1 MTTGHLFEPPEP
13 EPEPRD
19 AGAPLAE
26 RMRPRTLDEIVG
38 QQELLGRG
46 RPLREAIE
54 RDALG
59 SLILWGPP
67 GTGKTTIARLV
78 ATATRAHFIAF
89 SAVLS
94 GIRDIKAV
102 MAEAEATRRAS
113 GRRTIL
119 FVDEI
124 HRFNKAQQD
133 AFLPRV
139 EAGDIVL
146 IGATTENPSF
156 EVNAA
161 LLSRS
166 RVFVLQPLSTDETI
180 TIVRRALEDPEQG
193 LGAAGLEVADDA
205 VEAIARHA
213 NGDARVALN
222 LLELAATLAGGSDPG
237 GANAGAAADRTGT
250 DRAPEPGGD
259 AGLAGTADLAGRGD
273 AGGDAAAPAERAAR
287 IDRELLAQAIQ
298 RRALRYDKG
307 GEEHFNLISAL
318 HKSLRNSDPDAGVY
332 WLARMLEAGEDPMYV
347 ARRLVRF
354 ASEDIGNAD
363 PTALTV
369 AVAAKDAVHFIGM
382 PEGNTA
388 LAQAVT
394 YLATAPKSNAVYL
407 AYNRAASDA
416 HEQAAEPVP
425 LHLRNAPTR
434 LMKALDY
441 GKGYRYAHDEP
452 DAVTGMDCLP
462 PALAG
467 RRYYR
472 PTARGYEKEVAR
484 RLDAWR
490 DLRRTKQARAADSTE
505 EP

>member
-1 MTTGHLFEPPEP
+1 MTTGHLFGAPEP
-13 EPEPRD
+13 ESEPDAPD

-26 RMRPRTLDEIVG
+26 RMRPRTLDDIVG
-38 QQELLGRG
+38 QQELLGPG

-67 GTGKTTIARLV
+67 GTGKTTIARVV
-78 ATATRAHFIAF
+78 ATVTRAHFIAF

-102 MAEAEATRRAS
+102 MAEAQATRRTS

-166 RVFVLQPLSTDETI
+166 RVFVLQPLTTDETI
-180 TIVRRALEDPEQG
+180 TIVRRALDDPERG
-193 LGAAGLEVADDA
+193 LGAAGLEVGEGA

-222 LLELAATLAGGSDPG
+222 LLELAATLARGRTGGAGGS
-237 GANAGAAADRTGT
+237 AAGDARGT
-250 DRAPEPGGD
+250 DVAGD
-259 AGLAGTADLAGRGD
+259 AD
-273 AGGDAAAPAERAAR
+273 GDAAAGAGRPAR
-287 IDRELLAQAIQ
+287 IDRQLLAQAIQ

-332 WLARMLEAGEDPMYV
+332 WLARMLEAGEDPMYI

-354 ASEDIGNAD
+354 ASEDVGNAD

-407 AYNRAASDA
+407 AYNQAASDA

-441 GKGYRYAHDEP
+441 GKGYRYAHDDP

-490 DLRRTKQARAADSTE
+490 DLRRTKQARAGATE
-505 EP
+505 ES